1 MCLPSPPAEGAN
13 AAPSLPAHPACTRP
27 TTACR
32 RAQAQQPQ
40 DAQINAACAGCAA
53 LVCLPLLDSKAAAG
67 SGDAPPC
74 LGALTVGFASD
85 ADVTGAALKAALLLA
100 RALVIEQRQALLD
113 MAALVTS
120 LLLSPAPQGSNGTAA
135 DGMDEE
141 EEEGGSGDDDFS
153 CSELEDTDW
162 SESENDDLLQQQ
174 GLRQRRRSG
183 GGAAPRHA
191 ASPTAAAASAGGR
204 PCQGRLLAYSD
215 PALERRFAAYHAVHM
230 LGVDAAA
237 YCICFLFF
245 L

>member
-13 AAPSLPAHPACTRP
+13 AAPGLPAHPTCRP
-27 TTACR
+27 TPACR
-32 RAQAQQPQ
+32 RAQTPQ
-40 DAQINAACAGCAA
+40 VQDTHTWAA

-85 ADVTGAALKAALLLA
+85 ADITGAALKAALLLA

-113 MAALVTS
+113 MSTLVTS
-120 LLLSPAPQGSNGTAA
+120 LLLPPAPRGSGDPAA
-135 DGMDEE
+135 DSMDAE
-141 EEEGGSGDDDFS
+141 EEEGGSGGSDFS
-153 CSELEDTDW
+153 GSELEDADCWT
-162 SESENDDLLQQQ
+162 SSGGESETDDPTEPQ
-174 GLRQRRRSG
+174 GLRRRRRSG
-183 GGAAPRHA
+183 GSAAARHA
-191 ASPTAAAASAGGR
+191 ASPTAAAATAGGR